1 MRGKSEITA
10 RRGTIMQR
18 LLRPLS
24 LMIVAL
30 LVVMVGAIY
39 YGGIMRQIDENALDL
54 LSEQVKNRKNYLENN
69 MVGVWSNVSITV
81 DEINRTVKQL
91 RDAGQIDL
99 EHLESDKPSYQAVL
113 RETADDLVALMRR
126 NSVTGAYIILSVGE
140 IDLDHPVDK
149 KGLYLR
155 DLDPTSNASVSNS
168 DLLLKRGPVELVSEL
183 GITTD
188 SDWQPQYPFTDGGYR
203 ELFYEPYRTA
213 REHLDIGWSDLGY
226 WSETYQMPGDSREAI
241 SYSVPLR
248 LEDGT
253 VYGVLGI
260 EQTVEHLIK
269 QLPSSELIDGA
280 NGSYVL
286 ALTADGTH
294 FQRLL
299 VSGTFQAQKAG
310 SKDEI
315 ELKPI
320 ADGSDSVF
328 QVDSDT
334 YGCVEYLSLYNSN
347 TPFSGQHW
355 ALIGIANARD
365 VFAFS
370 HGLRWTVLLL
380 SGVLLL
386 FGLTVVCGVSY
397 KLAKPVAELSN
408 DLEQADRG
416 KPLEFRRTGI
426 EEIDRLTGELE
437 ALSQDVLDAS
447 QKFANILRM
456 ASVRMAGFEINKK
469 TGGVFVTDGFFEL
482 FNLPPVPATLT
493 TPLFHQLLDTRQD
506 CMISHERIPPNT
518 EECTYRVILDGHKAY
533 VRLRCVES
541 ADRVIGLAEDVTS
554 QTLERQ
560 KIEHERDHDALT
572 GLLGRRAFE
581 RHMHELF
588 ETRSKE
594 LGVAA
599 LVMLDL
605 DNLKYVNDTYGHDS
619 GDRYI
624 CSLAAALTKGTPA
637 GTLLSRQSGDEM
649 FVFLYGYDSEQKVRN
664 MIRDLKRELD
674 KQRIRL
680 PDGSLF
686 PVSASGGIAW
696 YPKDTTTLEHLF
708 RYADFAMYEVKRN
721 GKGDLCDFEMDSYR
735 SATRLQRCRE
745 EFALLISQ
753 ERIFFKWQPI
763 VDTRTGKVFA
773 YEGLMRSDL
782 ETLQS
787 PKDILEVA
795 ESESQLNWIER
806 MTLFKAMESYVENR
820 NRGQM
825 PEDCRIFLNSIP
837 NQMMTEEETARFEA
851 LYGQYLGQVVI
862 EITEGERVRA
872 VTIERK
878 RERIDRWGAKVAL
891 DDYGSGYNSEIV
903 LLALSPHYVKID
915 MSIVRDIDTDRDKQ
929 KLVQNLISYAN
940 ERRIQLVAEGIETRA
955 ELETIVRMGVC
966 YVQGYLIARP
976 GQIPPP
982 VPDEIAQLMREI
994 NSQRSACANDGVC
1007 DTCGR
1012 RMVCPRSD
1020 YRET

>member
-1 MRGKSEITA
+1 
-10 RRGTIMQR
+10 MQR

-54 LSEQVKNRKNYLENN
+54 LSEQVKNRKSYLENS
-69 MVGVWSNVSITV
+69 MVSTWSNVSITV
-81 DEINRTVKQL
+81 DEINRTVEAL
-91 RDAGQIDL
+91 RKTNQIDL
-99 EHLESDKPSYQAVL
+99 SRLESDKQSYQAVL
-113 RETADDLVALMRR
+113 RETADDLVSLMRR
-126 NSVTGAYIILSVGE
+126 NSVTGAYIVLSVGE
-140 IDLDHPVDK
+140 IDLDAPEDK

-155 DLDPTSNASVSNS
+155 DLDPASNASVTNS

-188 SDWQPQYPFTDGGYR
+188 SDWQPQYPFANNGYG
-203 ELFYEPYRTA
+203 LSFYKTYHAAWVHPE
-213 REHLDIGWSDLGY
+213 IGWSDLGY
-226 WSETYQMPGDSREAI
+226 WSEPYQMPGDSREAI
-241 SYSVPLR
+241 SYTVPLR
-248 LEDGT
+248 LGDGT
-253 VYGVLGI
+253 LYGVLGI
-260 EQTVEHLIK
+260 EQTIEHLVK
-269 QLPSSELIDGA
+269 QLPSGELIDGA

-286 ALTADGTH
+286 GVTEDGTH
-294 FQRLL
+294 FKRVL
-299 VSGTFQAQKAG
+299 VSGTFQAQQAG
-310 SKDEI
+310 NKDEI
-315 ELKPI
+315 ELTRVPDG
-320 ADGSDSVF
+320 ADNVF
-328 QVDSDT
+328 QVDTDT

-355 ALIGIANARD
+355 ALIGIADEKD
-365 VFAFS
+365 VFSFS
-370 HGLRWTVLLL
+370 RSLRWTFVLL

-386 FGLTVVCGVSY
+386 FGLTVVCGVSF
-397 KLAKPVAELSN
+397 KLAKPIAALSA
-408 DLEQADRG
+408 DLEQADRD

-437 ALSQDVLDAS
+437 SLSQDVFSAS
-447 QKFANILRM
+447 QKFAGILRM

-469 TGGVFVTDGFFEL
+469 TGSVFVTDGFFEL
-482 FNLPPVPATLT
+482 FNLPPMMVSLT
-493 TPLFHQLLDTRQD
+493 SPVFRRLLETRQD
-506 CMISHERIPPNT
+506 CMISHESIPPST
-518 EECTYRVILDGHKAY
+518 EECTYRVVLDGHKAY

-541 ADRVIGLAEDVTS
+541 DDRVIGLAEDVTA

-581 RHMHELF
+581 RRMHELF
-588 ETRSKE
+588 NGRSKE
-594 LGVAA
+594 LRVAA
-599 LVMLDL
+599 LLMLDL

-624 CSLAAALTKGTPA
+624 CSLAAALSKGTPA

-649 FVFLYGYDSEQKVRN
+649 FVFFYGYDSEQKVRN
-664 MIRDLKRELD
+664 LIRDLKRELD

-696 YPKDTTTLEHLF
+696 YPKDSTQLERLF

-721 GKGDLCDFEMDSYR
+721 GKGDLGDFDMDSYR

-753 ERIFFKWQPI
+753 ERIFYKWQPI
-763 VDTRTGKVFA
+763 VDTKTGKVFA

-806 MTLFKAMESYVENR
+806 MTLFKAMESYVDNR
-820 NRGQM
+820 ERGLM
-825 PEDCRIFLNSIP
+825 PGDCRIFLNSIP
-837 NQMMTEEETARFEA
+837 NQMMTAEETKRFEA
-851 LYGQYLGQVVI
+851 LYGKYLDQVVI

-872 VTIERK
+872 ATIERK
-878 RERIDRWGAKVAL
+878 RERIDGWGAKVAL

-940 ERRIQLVAEGIETRA
+940 ERRIELVAEGIETRA

-994 NSQRSACANDGVC
+994 NSHGTGCANEGVC
-1007 DTCGR
+1007 ETCGR

-1020 YRET
+1020 YRDT